1 MTIYIERG
9 RGKLT
14 PEEQSQLLCPTC
26 TILDHYRLKL
36 QEGLPRLGVLQ
47 EGLPRLGVLG
57 LACSDGCLRLMVY
70 VYKNVVMVT
79 YRRLGHFYSPKN
91 VVVLIFAVCSIHDF

>member
-26 TILDHYRLKL
+26 TILNHYCLK
-36 QEGLPRLGVLQ
+36 LQ